1 MWIFMTVFS
10 LCMIGQAVLASD
22 VLEYTDANF
31 EAEIGQHD
39 IALAEFYA
47 PWFAF

>member
-1 MWIFMTVFS
+1 MNKLTLGLFIIGYLLSFS
-10 LCMIGQAVLASD
+10 YSQ

-31 EAEIGQHD
+31 DSEITQYD

-47 PWFAF
+47 PW